1 MRGVDGTRVRLVPAV
16 DATLATCN
24 RPFRPEWLGVMA
36 GMWYTYPQSQP
47 TKTVAGHNT
56 QCSRSTARKVY
67 ADQRTP
73 VTQQRVHQ
81 LPRVPQKYFCRRDGP
96 QAGPQAP
103 REGPARA
110 RRDRGRGGVSFLCP
124 SSPTLTLFHRAL
136 HTTRH
141 ALPIARG
148 DHALRQPWIGWGV

>member
-1 MRGVDGTRVRLVPAV
+1 MAASNGRRMVSPV
-16 DATLATCN
+16 ATHEDRRWA
-24 RPFRPEWLGVMA
+24 
-36 GMWYTYPQSQP
+36 QH
-47 TKTVAGHNT
+47 TVLP
-56 QCSRSTARKVY
+56 TARKVY

-110 RRDRGRGGVSFLCP
+110 RRDRGRGGVYFLP

-141 ALPIARG
+141 AIPIARG
-148 DHALRQPWIGWGV
+148 DHVLG